1 MNTGFARFSRFA
13 TFVVIVLATG
23 WAAAAE
29 APTLTGTWNMGLQ
42 GDHVIPT
49 ALVLKQAGRTV
60 TGTIA
65 LPTQHVGQRVEVELT
80 GEFAD
85 GALTLSGTVQG
96 AAEPTSIGLTA
107 TLKDDGSLE
116 GTLSMRDHKL
126 PWTAERLKERK

>member
-1 MNTGFARFSRFA
+1 MKTGFARFSRFA
-13 TFVVIVLATG
+13 PFVVIVLAAG

-29 APTLTGTWNMGLQ
+29 APTLTGTWNMGVQ
-42 GDHVIPT
+42 HDHVIPT
-49 ALVLKQAGRTV
+49 ALVLKQEGKTV

-65 LPTQHVGQRVEVELT
+65 LPTQHAGQRVEVELT

-85 GALTLSGTVQG
+85 GSLTLSGTVQG
-96 AAEPTSIGLTA
+96 AAEPTTLALTA

-116 GTLSMRDHKL
+116 GRLSMGDHNL